1 MASRVPELDPLDPIM
16 AEVAGIVTRHG
27 LEEGDASAKKAILR
41 ITREQNVRR
50 VIQAYWTPF
59 QAEIPGESI
68 GLHLEVAEPRVFW
81 SECYLSPTFQ
91 NWVFCFAERPD
102 GEIQLTHYG
111 DFPTPKK
118 ALERFFDLSTW
129 YVLTASDST
138 WNDVA
143 YQVGDELDWDLAH
156 TRLSGQSSNDAV
168 QEALKKSTI
177 LWLRWREGGDGER
190 TMPVWFFNDKGR
202 IFVLNGERQ
211 QTIPNAR
218 SLRRCDVI
226 LRWKGKNSRIAEL
239 PASARILE
247 KGPEWQEIAEK
258 IAEKRLNIPGA
269 PEETARRWHD
279 ECDILELTLLS

>member
-1 MASRVPELDPLDPIM
+1 MVSQAPAVDPLEPIK
-16 AEVAGIVTRHG
+16 AHVAGIVTRHG
-27 LEEGDASAKKAILR
+27 IEAGDVTAKKAVLR
-41 ITREQNVRR
+41 ITREENVRR
-50 VIQAYWTPF
+50 IIQAYWTPF
-59 QAEIPGESI
+59 QAEVPGESI
-68 GLHLEVAEPRVFW
+68 ALHLEVAEPRVFW
-81 SECYLSPTFQ
+81 SECYLSPTER

-111 DFPTPKK
+111 DYPHPEK

-138 WNDVA
+138 WDDVA
-143 YQVGDELDWDLAH
+143 YQVAEGLDWDLRH
-156 TRLSGQSSNDAV
+156 TRVSGQSSNDAV

-177 LWLRWREGGDGER
+177 LWLRWRDRDAER
-190 TMPVWFFNDKGR
+190 TMPVWFLNDKGR
-202 IFVLNGERQ
+202 LFVLTGERQ
-211 QTIPNAR
+211 QTIPNAA

-239 PASARILE
+239 PASVHLLE
-247 KGPEWQEIAEK
+247 KNQEWLEVAEK

-269 PEETARRWHD
+269 PEETARRWQD